1 MWNDS
6 LVVDG
11 VAHSFD
17 WTPANRADSLT
28 EDEYARFLD
37 FAWQQSH
44 LLIESNAPGWKLSF
58 EEFTSTFT
66 ADTIARSFIEETEVD
81 MVVYHEV
88 EIAGVAKHGLSPLAV
103 GEELKRRF
111 PERVLL
117 YAFVDPF
124 RGEAELERMEAKVA
138 TGLVDG
144 FKFYPTNG
152 VFNLETGKM
161 NTMLYDDPEFSFPY
175 FQKAKDLGIQH
186 VAVHKAYPVG
196 PGSLEK
202 DRVDDIG
209 GAAFAFPELTFEV
222 VHSGWAFLED
232 CALQM
237 MVNQNIYANLELT
250 ANFAVRRP
258 RQCAESIGELL
269 RYGTDDRLLYA
280 SGIPNGHPHPVFDS
294 FSRMEM
300 PEDLVEQQ
308 DMPLLSEEL
317 KKKILGTNMLAL
329 HGIDPEE
336 KKRKIAGDEWDK
348 QRQAAR
354 AEGGAI
360 TPWRAHRE
368 AIGTLAAA

>member
-1 MWNDS
+1 M
-6 LVVDG
+6 LV
-11 VAHSFD
+11 
-17 WTPANRADSLT
+17 
-28 EDEYARFLD
+28 
-37 FAWQQSH
+37 
-44 LLIESNAPGWKLSF
+44 
-58 EEFTSTFT
+58 T
-66 ADTIARSFIEETEVD
+66 ATKTA
-81 MVVYHEV
+81 
-88 EIAGVAKHGLSPLAV
+88 
-103 GEELKRRF
+103 EELSQ
-111 PERVLL
+111 RVNEEWSSSLL
-117 YAFVDPF
+117 TGTVEAGMLRSQ
-124 RGEAELERMEAKVA
+124 RG
-138 TGLVDG
+138 
-144 FKFYPTNG
+144 
-152 VFNLETGKM
+152 
-161 NTMLYDDPEFSFPY
+161 
-175 FQKAKDLGIQH
+175 
-186 VAVHKAYPVG
+186 
-196 PGSLEK
+196 
-202 DRVDDIG
+202 
-209 GAAFAFPELTFEV
+209 
-222 VHSGWAFLED
+222 
-232 CALQM
+232 
-237 MVNQNIYANLELT
+237 
-250 ANFAVRRP
+250 RRP